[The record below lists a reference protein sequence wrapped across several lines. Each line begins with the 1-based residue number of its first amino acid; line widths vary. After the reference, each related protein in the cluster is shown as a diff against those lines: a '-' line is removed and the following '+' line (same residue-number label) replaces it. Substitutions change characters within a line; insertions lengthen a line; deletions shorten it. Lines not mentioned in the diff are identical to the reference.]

1 MKIIINEK
9 KYVQVR
15 DILFLAK
22 LYNSE
27 ILMKYYLFL
36 INSGYIDN
44 DFVRS
49 TNSLLNR
56 ILDTDAL
63 IDFRDYQDYSDLHL
77 SNLLISLSSRVGSDI
92 IEHKLDDLRE
102 IISYKRRELGYAIP
116 LIPDEKIDIK
126 YDNLGLSF
134 KSTIFKDYYL
144 IETISGEEIG
154 ERDYREALRR
164 GLSLIGCSLDGNYNL
179 INKGSYIVIC
189 LTSEEKK
196 KEKKDN
202 IINKLARKF
211 KNRA

>member
-36 INSGYIDN
+36 INNGYIDN
-44 DFVRS
+44 DFVKS
-49 TNSLLNR
+49 TNS
-56 ILDTDAL
+56 L

-77 SNLLISLSSRVGSDI
+77 SNLLISLSSRTGSDI

-116 LIPDEKIDIK
+116 LIPDEKIDIN
-126 YDNLGLSF
+126 YDDLGLSF

-189 LTSEEKK
+189 LTNKEKK

-211 KNRA
+211 KNRL